1 MNFTDLN
8 RDCFANIISY
18 LDDLCFNKEKR
29 LFLTTQFH
37 LINKM
42 CNTLH
47 KKYSKKCNLIFYK
60 KLIHCNCNE
69 NYFKKH
75 YFSLFKKN
83 EIKETVIKT
92 LINSK
97 SNKKKK
103 FISTIHFNTEEE
115 VRMANRY
122 LNEFGTISHRCCGG
136 LGVMYKIPDII

>member
-1 MNFTDLN
+1 MDLN
-8 RDCFANIISY
+8 RDCFDNIISY

-29 LFLTTQFH
+29 LILTTQFH
-37 LINKM
+37 LTNKM

-83 EIKETVIKT
+83 EIKKTVIKT

-97 SNKKKK
+97 INQKKK

-115 VRMANRY
+115 VRMANIY